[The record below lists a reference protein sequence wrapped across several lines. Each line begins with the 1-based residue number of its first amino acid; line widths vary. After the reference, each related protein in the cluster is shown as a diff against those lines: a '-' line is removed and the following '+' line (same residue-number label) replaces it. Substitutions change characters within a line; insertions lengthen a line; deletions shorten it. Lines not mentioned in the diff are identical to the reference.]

1 MATSS
6 SSRASKAGELLDTL
20 PVAELLQGTIALA
33 SRWMR
38 LSGKDRSRLLDLL
51 IDSKGV
57 LTRLTPKERKELRRL
72 LGKLDL
78 AGLSRELS
86 GLSRDWRKRRRRG
99 RRR

>member
-1 MATSS
+1 MTTS

-20 PVAELLQGTIALA
+20 PLAELLQGTIALT

-51 IDSKGV
+51 IQSKGV
-57 LTRLTPKERKELRRL
+57 VTRLTPKERKELRRL

-86 GLSRDWRKRRRRG
+86 GLARDWRKRGRRG